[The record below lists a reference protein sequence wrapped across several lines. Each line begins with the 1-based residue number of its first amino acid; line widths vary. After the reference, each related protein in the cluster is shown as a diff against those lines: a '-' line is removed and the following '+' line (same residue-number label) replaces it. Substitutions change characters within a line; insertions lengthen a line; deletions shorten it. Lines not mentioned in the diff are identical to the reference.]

1 MRTSAAQITWRIAA
15 KSLIRGV
22 AYRLH
27 HRSRT
32 IDGATRMDHR
42 ATRLQL
48 LDLTTIPMRAFH
60 LTWTAFFVCF
70 FAWFAVAP
78 LMPAIRADLGLTPAQ
93 IANINIAAVCV
104 TILVRLVIG
113 PLCDR
118 YGPRLTYTWLLALGA
133 LPVIAIALAQSYE
146 SFLFWRLC
154 IGAIGAS
161 FVVTQFHTSVM
172 FAPNVIG
179 TANAT
184 AAGWGNAGGGAT
196 QAIMPLLLAAIVSF
210 GVERALGWRIALIV
224 PGVLMIGMA
233 VVYYRYAKDTPSGTL
248 HDASARQPGKG
259 WSTFVAAARDY
270 RVWML
275 FVAYGACFGV
285 ELTIHNLAAIYYVDR
300 FGLSITTAGLYVGCF
315 GLLALF
321 ARALGGVVSDR
332 FAHHRGLDGRVA
344 VLFAFIL
351 AEGIGLL
358 VFSRMTAPLQ
368 AVTAMLVFG
377 LFTHMACGATY
388 SLVPFVNRKALGGV
402 AGIVGAGGNVGA
414 VAAGFL
420 VKGSGSIQLALFI
433 LGIIVV
439 LCAASTLAVRFTQ
452 EQKADERQQYNDAL
466 ERHAAQAPTQ
476 AIADAA

>member
-1 MRTSAAQITWRIAA
+1 
-15 KSLIRGV
+15 
-22 AYRLH
+22 
-27 HRSRT
+27 
-32 IDGATRMDHR
+32 MDPR

-48 LDLTTIPMRAFH
+48 LDFTTIPMRAFH
-60 LTWTAFFVCF
+60 LTWMAFFVCF

-104 TILVRLVIG
+104 TILVRVVIG

-133 LPVIAIALAQSYE
+133 LPVIAIAFARSYE

-172 FAPNVIG
+172 FAPNVVG

-196 QAIMPLLLAAIVSF
+196 QAIMPLLFAAIVSF
-210 GVERALGWRIALIV
+210 GVEHTLGWRIALIV
-224 PGVLMIGMA
+224 PGVLMLVMA
-233 VVYYRYAKDTPSGTL
+233 VVYYRYAKDTPSGHL
-248 HDASARQPGKG
+248 HDATARQPGRG
-259 WSTFVAAARDY
+259 WSTFAAAARDY

-285 ELTIHNLAAIYYVDR
+285 ELTIHNLAAVYYVDR
-300 FGLSITTAGLYVGCF
+300 FGLSMTTAGLYVGCF

-321 ARALGGVVSDR
+321 ARALGGLISDR
-332 FAHHRGLDGRVA
+332 LAHDRGLDGRVA
-344 VLFAFIL
+344 VLFALIL

-358 VFSRMTAPLQ
+358 AFSRMTAPLH
-368 AVTAMLVFG
+368 ALAAMLAFG

-420 VKGSGSIQLALFI
+420 VKGSSSIQLALFI
-433 LGIIVV
+433 LGVSVV
-439 LCAASTLAVRFTQ
+439 LCAACALAVRFTQ

-466 ERHAAQAPTQ
+466 ERKAARAQAQ

>member
-1 MRTSAAQITWRIAA
+1 
-15 KSLIRGV
+15 
-22 AYRLH
+22 
-27 HRSRT
+27 
-32 IDGATRMDHR
+32 MDQR

-48 LDLTTIPMRAFH
+48 LDFTTVPMRAFH
-60 LTWTAFFVCF
+60 LTWMAFFVCF

-78 LMPAIRADLGLTPAQ
+78 LMPAIRADLGLTAAQ

-104 TILVRLVIG
+104 TIIVRMAIG

-118 YGPRLTYTWLLALGA
+118 YGPRRTYTCLLAAGA
-133 LPVIAIALAQSYE
+133 LPVIAIAFARSYE

-161 FVVTQFHTSVM
+161 FVITQFHTSVM
-172 FAPNVIG
+172 FAPNVVG

-184 AAGWGNAGGGAT
+184 AAGWGNAGGGAA
-196 QAIMPLLLAAIVSF
+196 QAIMPLLFAAVLSF
-210 GVERALGWRIALIV
+210 GVEHALGWRIALIV
-224 PGVLMIGMA
+224 PGVLMLVMA
-233 VVYYRYAKDTPSGTL
+233 IVYYRYVKDTPGGNVQDT
-248 HDASARQPGKG
+248 AARQRGNG
-259 WSTFVAAARDY
+259 WSTFITAARDY

-275 FVAYGACFGV
+275 FIAYGACFGI

-300 FGLSITTAGLYVGCF
+300 FGLSMRTAGIYVGCF

-321 ARALGGVVSDR
+321 ARALGGLLSDR
-332 FAHHRGLDGRVA
+332 VARARGLDGRA
-344 VLFAFIL
+344 TVLFALIL

-358 VFSRMTAPLQ
+358 VFSRMATPLQ
-368 AVTAMLVFG
+368 ALAAMLAFG

-420 VKGSGSIQLALFI
+420 VKGSGSIQLALLI
-433 LGIIVV
+433 LGLIVV
-439 LCAASTLAVRFTQ
+439 VCAACTLALRFTQ
-452 EQKADERQQYNDAL
+452 EQQVAEAV
-466 ERHAAQAPTQ
+466 
-476 AIADAA
+476 ADAA

>member
-1 MRTSAAQITWRIAA
+1 
-15 KSLIRGV
+15 
-22 AYRLH
+22 
-27 HRSRT
+27 
-32 IDGATRMDHR
+32 MDPR

-48 LDLTTIPMRAFH
+48 LDFTTIPMRAFH
-60 LTWTAFFVCF
+60 LTWMAFFVCF

-78 LMPAIRADLGLTPAQ
+78 LMPAIRADLALTPAQ

-104 TILVRLVIG
+104 TILVRVVIG

-133 LPVIAIALAQSYE
+133 LPVVAIALAQSYE

-161 FVVTQFHTSVM
+161 FVITQFHTSVM
-172 FAPNVIG
+172 FAPNVVG

-196 QAIMPLLLAAIVSF
+196 QAIMPLLFTAIVAF
-210 GVERALGWRIALIV
+210 GVEHALGWRIALIV
-224 PGVLMIGMA
+224 PAVLMLVMA
-233 VVYYRYAKDTPSGTL
+233 AVYYRYAKDTPSGHL
-248 HDASARQPGKG
+248 RSATARLPGRG
-259 WSTFVAAARDY
+259 WTTFAAAARDY

-275 FVAYGACFGV
+275 FIAYGACFGV

-300 FGLSITTAGLYVGCF
+300 FGLSMTTAGLYVGCF

-321 ARALGGVVSDR
+321 ARALGGLLSDR
-332 FAHHRGLDGRVA
+332 FAHDRGLDGRVA

-358 VFSRMTAPLQ
+358 LFSRMTAPLQ
-368 AVTAMLVFG
+368 ALAAMLAFG

-414 VAAGFL
+414 VVAGFL

-433 LGIIVV
+433 LGVGVV
-439 LCAASTLAVRFTQ
+439 LCAACALAVRFTQ
-452 EQKADERQQYNDAL
+452 EQKADERQQYSDAL
-466 ERHAAQAPTQ
+466 ERKAAQAQTQ